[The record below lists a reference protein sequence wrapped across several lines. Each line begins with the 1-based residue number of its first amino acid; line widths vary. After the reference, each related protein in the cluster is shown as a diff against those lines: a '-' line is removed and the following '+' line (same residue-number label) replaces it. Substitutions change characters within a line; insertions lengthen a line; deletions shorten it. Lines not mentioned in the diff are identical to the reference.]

1 MGESNLMGKL
11 IDLRDFALRSCD
23 DHCEISNDQLL
34 YWDGEELIELQ
45 DGLPIV
51 EAGAQVIAFGTR
63 S

>member
-1 MGESNLMGKL
+1 MGKL
-11 IDLRDFALRSCD
+11 IDLKDFALRSCD
-23 DHCEISNDQLL
+23 DHCDLSNDQLL
-34 YWDGEELIELQ
+34 YWDGQELIELQ